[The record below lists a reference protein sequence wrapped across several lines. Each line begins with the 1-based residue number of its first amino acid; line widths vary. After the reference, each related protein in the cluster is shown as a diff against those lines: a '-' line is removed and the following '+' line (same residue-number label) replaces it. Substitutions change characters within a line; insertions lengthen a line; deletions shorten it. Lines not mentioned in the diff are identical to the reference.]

1 MATLYGDR
9 IRLNELINNIELS
22 FLEKIGNRKLI
33 CYGAS
38 AVWPD
43 VVRILAINDLVE
55 FFVDRDKSR
64 WGEIYYGKEIKSP
77 IEIANV
83 PENQYAVLVLTG
95 AFEEVSVVLDKA
107 GLIKDKDYFNI
118 YQYIHIYTPLY
129 NFLKNKITHKT
140 LSHV

>member
-1 MATLYGDR
+1 MSPMQADR
-9 IRLNELINNIELS
+9 VRFNELINNIELS

-38 AVWPD
+38 AIWPD

-64 WGEIYYGKEIKSP
+64 WDEIYYGKVIKSP

-83 PENQYAVLVLTG
+83 PESQYAVLVLAG
-95 AFEEVSVVLDKA
+95 AFEEVSVVLDRA
-107 GLIKDKDYFNI
+107 GLIKDKDYFNMYLHDQVMESDTSAKAKRI
-118 YQYIHIYTPLY
+118 LWENP
-129 NFLKNKITHKT
+129 
-140 LSHV
+140 